1 LAIEDQDDMNI
12 HNMDY
17 KSYKV
22 QESRSF
28 INQRT
33 DLSLLRGTIPVYLK
47 TSTNETQLI
56 DLNLRDFDNVITT
69 ISEYANIPKSDM
81 NILFYG
87 RILCQGIVS
96 KVQPYDC
103 LSILIKGRGGMLGKI
118 LIIKYKA
125 GDITFSF
132 VSFITL

>member
-1 LAIEDQDDMNI
+1 
-12 HNMDY
+12 MDY

-22 QESRSF
+22 QENRS
-28 INQRT
+28 IVNQRT
-33 DLSLLRGTIPVYLK
+33 DLSLPIHRGTLPVYLK

-87 RILCQGIVS
+87 RILYQGIVS

-118 LIIKYKA
+118 LI
-125 GDITFSF
+125 
-132 VSFITL
+132 

>member
-1 LAIEDQDDMNI
+1 MNI

-17 KSYKV
+17 KSYNV
-22 QESRSF
+22 QESRS
-28 INQRT
+28 IVNQRT
-33 DLSLLRGTIPVYLK
+33 DLSLPIHHGTIPVYLK

-87 RILCQGIVS
+87 RILYQGIVS

-132 VSFITL
+132 VSYITL